1 MDSTKNLFILI
12 AIIFLTAG
20 VGAGVLISVNFY
32 KNQQI
37 NPTVAEN
44 IKSQQETQ
52 QKDMQKIPEATMPK
66 FLYNLIGSIQR
77 IEGNSIILEAN
88 VPYVNEV
95 NQIANK
101 IETRKAIVNPETDFS
116 RIIFKDTGD
125 AGRKTV
131 QESKITLEDL
141 KVGDQIEVIANK
153 DIKNKQEF
161 EVVSVRILP

>member
-77 IEGNSIILEAN
+77 IEGNSIIL
-88 VPYVNEV
+88 
-95 NQIANK
+95 
-101 IETRKAIVNPETDFS
+101 
-116 RIIFKDTGD
+116 
-125 AGRKTV
+125 
-131 QESKITLEDL
+131 
-141 KVGDQIEVIANK
+141 
-153 DIKNKQEF
+153 
-161 EVVSVRILP
+161 